1 MVEAW
6 RATGHLLGWRIVSST
21 DAATSWVPNLYFH
34 GVRNRGK
41 TGAAGSGT
49 RNVVSCF
56 WIQNH
61 PSSSWRWRGPMQACP
76 ERDGGVRHWDGP
88 DHHHPHLLQLSGHQ
102 DILYCQHNPNIQGTD
117 FSIANHTSCDYFFS
131 DKHFPN
137 ILQNYFPIKRQIFVN
152 LVQYCWKI
160 SFKFFVPPGASSGR
174 VDITKCSLRGI
185 LFGKWPSDHIIMI
198 IW

>member
-21 DAATSWVPNLYFH
+21 DAATSWIPNLYFH
-34 GVRNRGK
+34 GVRNRRK
-41 TGAAGSGT
+41 TGDAGPGA
-49 RNVVSCF
+49 RNLVSRIR
-56 WIQNH
+56 IQNH
-61 PSSSWRWRGPMQACP
+61 PPPSRRRRGQMPAHPQ
-76 ERDGGVRHWDGP
+76 RDGRVRHRDWL
-88 DHHHPHLLQLSGHQ
+88 DHHHPHLLQLPRHQ

-152 LVQYCWKI
+152 LVQYSWKI

-185 LFGKWPSDHIIMI
+185 IVCKTAFRS
-198 IW
+198 